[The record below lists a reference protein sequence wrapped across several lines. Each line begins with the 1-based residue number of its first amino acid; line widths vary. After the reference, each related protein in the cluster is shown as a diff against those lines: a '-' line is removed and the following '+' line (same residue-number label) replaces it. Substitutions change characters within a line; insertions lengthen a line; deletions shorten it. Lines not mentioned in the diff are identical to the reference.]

1 MEDFKDDGLLS
12 EASSQTTASGPE
24 YLPTCPPPP
33 TPTDIKNIVKE
44 EGTHQSAE
52 NGSSLDPKSFLS
64 EAPSHHSLP
73 LNPKMPD
80 LSEKLNETGTIPVT
94 NTTLSAIDENV
105 LSSNTSLYRSS
116 STTPNCPNVSEIIP
130 EKTVILSSDVH
141 SGPVPH
147 SLESSPLS
155 SEHSNETG
163 IEVETASTVSSELR
177 SIIPCLSLD
186 HGTSISPENVND
198 PNTDSVSSRTF
209 SPEFLSVPLHPQ
221 LKERCSD
228 RIHRDMVIGDD
239 TASDEIGKTEKLA
252 DELNH
257 HQGETRSM
265 QNESGKLENSS
276 GHVSQPNINKGL
288 VDTAAPFESVKEAV
302 TKFGGIVDWKAH
314 KAMTMERRKHVQL
327 ELENVREEIPNY
339 KKQSEAV
346 EEVKKEV
353 LKELDA
359 TKRLI
364 EELKLNLERAQ
375 TEESQAKQDSE
386 LAQLRIKEIEQGIA
400 EEASIAAKT
409 QIKVAKAR
417 HEEAVAELNSVKK
430 ELEELRENYLSV
442 LNERDVAVRSADE
455 ALSTTKEIEKTV
467 EDLTLELIASRELL
481 ESAHAA
487 HLEAEE
493 HRIGAALARDED
505 CLNWERELKQAKEEL
520 HQYSEL
526 LLSSKHLKNKLDKE
540 STILLNLKS
549 ELAAYMDSR
558 LNQESQSIEKEKG
571 PHKIHQELEEIKTT
585 IEKTKNEVV
594 ILRVAALSL
603 KSELEKEK
611 SGLASMRQREG
622 MASVAAASL
631 EGEIERTEEEIY
643 VAVKKEKEL
652 RAKMVELPKLL
663 QQVAQEAE
671 QTKSGAKLA
680 RDELRKAKEEAEQA
694 KATASTAEIRLLA
707 AFKEI
712 EAAEASEKLALLAVK
727 ALQESEGDDFTNG
740 VTVPLVEYYSLSKR
754 AHESEKLANERVIS
768 AIAQIEVAKES
779 ELKSLER
786 LEEAYKVMMERK
798 ETLRAAKENSEKAKE
813 GKLGVEQE
821 LRKWRAEHE
830 QRRKASDA
838 AQSGSNPSKS
848 PPRRFGSGQMTSS
861 KDPEIIHPGP
871 NAKVFMVGNK
881 GANNIPEVKRRKKS
895 FFPRILMLLA
905 RKKAQSL

>member
-1 MEDFKDDGLLS
+1 MEEFKDGLHS
-12 EASSQTTASGPE
+12 EASSQSTACESE
-24 YLPTCPPPP
+24 YLPTCPPSSTKTVPM
-33 TPTDIKNIVKE
+33 KNIIKE
-44 EGTHQSAE
+44 DNTHQSTE
-52 NGSSLDPKSFLS
+52 NGSSLDQKSCFLS
-64 EAPSHHSLP
+64 EASSQHSLP
-73 LNPKMPD
+73 LNTKMSD
-80 LSEKLNETGTIPVT
+80 LSEKLNETGTILVT
-94 NTTLSAIDENV
+94 KTTLSTIDKDV
-105 LSSNTSLYRSS
+105 MSYILLDHSS
-116 STTPNCPNVSEIIP
+116 STTHNSSNVSEIIP
-130 EKTVILSSDVH
+130 EKTVILSLEVH
-141 SGPVPH
+141 SSPTPH
-147 SLESSPLS
+147 SFESSPLS
-155 SEHSNETG
+155 LEHSNETG
-163 IEVETASTVSSELR
+163 IEMETASSEHH
-177 SIIPCLSLD
+177 IIMPCLPLV

-198 PNTDSVSSRTF
+198 PNNDSVSSRTL
-209 SPEFLSVPLHPQ
+209 SSEFLSVPLFPQ
-221 LKERCSD
+221 LKEGCSERLD
-228 RIHRDMVIGDD
+228 RDKVIGDYS
-239 TASDEIGKTEKLA
+239 ALDEIGKTERPA

-257 HQGETRSM
+257 QQVEARSM
-265 QNESGKLENSS
+265 QNEISKLENSS
-276 GHVSQPNINKGL
+276 GYVDQPNINRGL

-314 KAMTMERRKHVQL
+314 KAMTMERRKNVQL

-346 EEVKKEV
+346 EEVKEQV

-400 EEASIAAKT
+400 EEASIASKT
-409 QIKVAKAR
+409 QVKVAKAR
-417 HEEAVAELNSVKK
+417 HVEAIAELNYVKI
-430 ELEELRENYLSV
+430 ESEELRENYLS
-442 LNERDVAVRSADE
+442 LLYERDVAVKRAEE
-455 ALSTTKEIEKTV
+455 AVSTTKEVEKTV
-467 EDLTLELIASRELL
+467 EDFTLELIASKESL

-493 HRIGAALARDED
+493 RRIGAALARDED
-505 CLNWERELKQAKEEL
+505 CMNWGRELKQAEEEL

-526 LLSSKHLKNKLDKE
+526 LLSSKNLKDKLDKE
-540 STILLNLKS
+540 STLLLNLKS

-558 LNQESQSIEKEKG
+558 LNQEAQSTEEEKG
-571 PHKIHQELEEIKTT
+571 PDKIHWELEEIKTT
-585 IEKTKNEVV
+585 IEKAKNEVD
-594 ILRVAALSL
+594 ILRVAASSL

-622 MASVAAASL
+622 MASVAVASL
-631 EGEIERTEEEIY
+631 EGEIEKTKEEIN
-643 VAVKKEKEL
+643 VAVKMEKEF
-652 RAKMVELPKLL
+652 RVKMVELPRLL
-663 QQVAQEAE
+663 QQVAQEAD
-671 QTKSGAKLA
+671 QAKSGANSA

-754 AHESEKLANERVIS
+754 AREAEKLANERVIL

-779 ELKSLER
+779 ELNSSER
-786 LEEAYKVMMERK
+786 LEVAYKEMSERK
-798 ETLRAAKENSEKAKE
+798 ETLRAAKEKAEKAKE

-830 QRRKASDA
+830 QRRKTSDA

-848 PPRRFGSGQMTSS
+848 PPRRYGSGHRMSI
-861 KDPEIIHPGP
+861 KDPDIIHPGP
-871 NAKVFMVGNK
+871 NTKLFTVGNK
-881 GANNIPEVKRRKKS
+881 AGNSIPEVKRRKKS
-895 FFPRILMLLA
+895 FFPRMLMLLA
-905 RKKAQSL
+905 RKKAQPL